1 MPKIASMILLT
12 TMLAIAGCT
21 RTKSGSFANQN
32 QGAVTANRAVKS
44 QAATFTEAEGAFRR
58 GESQSEPT
66 LQKVSLDSASIN
78 SESIKQAEV
87 TDRKIIRNAEM
98 TLEISDPGV
107 GLQKIAAIA
116 EKNGGFVVSSES
128 KENNAQNL
136 PTRVVTVV
144 ARVPAAHFGEVI
156 EAIRRIDGR
165 ITVEKISGMDV
176 TEEYIDLEAR
186 IRTKRALELQFLDIM
201 RQARKIS
208 DALEVQS
215 KLAEVRT
222 EIESLEGRRRF
233 LENKSA
239 LSTISITLQTP
250 APLLATTTNGFQQSV
265 KMAFGDGLDAAS
277 EIVLGII
284 RFAMIMIPIALFIVC
299 PCWFLYR
306 WLRRYFTW
314 QKTTTH
320 MAGVTDQVE

>member
-1 MPKIASMILLT
+1 MTKITSMILLT
-12 TMLAIAGCT
+12 TLLAIAGCT
-21 RTKSGSFANQN
+21 HNKSLNIANQN
-32 QGAVTANRAVKS
+32 KVVSLGGSEAKQLEAANLTVSDSVRAGG
-44 QAATFTEAEGAFRR
+44 QA
-58 GESQSEPT
+58 EST
-66 LQKVSLDSASIN
+66 IQKVSLDSASFN
-78 SESIKQAEV
+78 QSEI

-128 KENNAQNL
+128 KENSAQNI
-136 PTRVVTVV
+136 PARVVTVV

-156 EAIRRIDGR
+156 EAVRRIDGR

-176 TEEYIDLEAR
+176 TEEYIDLEAH

-208 DALEVQS
+208 DALEVQTQ
-215 KLAEVRT
+215 LAAVRT

-239 LSTISITLQTP
+239 LSTISLTIQTP
-250 APLLATTTNGFQQSV
+250 APLLATTTNGFQQSL

-277 EIVLGII
+277 EILLGII

-306 WLRRYFTW
+306 WLRRYITW
-314 QKTTTH
+314 EKNTTRVV
-320 MAGVTDQVE
+320 GVTDQVE

>member
-1 MPKIASMILLT
+1 MILIT
-12 TMLAIAGCT
+12 TMLAIAGCN
-21 RTKSGSFANQN
+21 RTKSVNIANQN
-32 QGAVTANRAVKS
+32 QVALTANSAAKP
-44 QAATFTEAEGAFRR
+44 QADIVTVAEQEKAGDQA
-58 GESQSEPT
+58 EPA
-66 LQKVSLDSASIN
+66 LQKVFLDSAGISQGEI
-78 SESIKQAEV
+78 

-128 KENNAQNL
+128 RENSAQNL

-144 ARVPAAHFGEVI
+144 ARMPASHFGEVI